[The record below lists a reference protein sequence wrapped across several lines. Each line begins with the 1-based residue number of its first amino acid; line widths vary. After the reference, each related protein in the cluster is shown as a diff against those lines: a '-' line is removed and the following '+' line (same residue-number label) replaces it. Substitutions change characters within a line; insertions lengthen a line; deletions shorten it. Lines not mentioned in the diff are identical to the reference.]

1 MVCFQKDLTI
11 YFMDSYRPPTDFYF
25 LRMAELVSTR
35 GTCARRKVGC
45 VFVNS
50 KNHVIATGYNGNPAG
65 FTHCINKPCEGAKSK
80 SGTDL
85 DKCEAIHAE
94 QNALLQCKDV
104 YDIHRVYTTLEPCIH
119 CVKLLLNT
127 STQQIIYGE
136 KYVHDQARILWE
148 SSGRGYTYINKTTI
162 LGKTN

>member
-1 MVCFQKDLTI
+1 
-11 YFMDSYRPPTDFYF
+11 MDNYRPPTDFYF
-25 LRMAELVSTR
+25 LRMAMLVAER
-35 GTCARRKVGC
+35 GTCARRKVGSILI
-45 VFVNS
+45 NK
-50 KNHVIATGYNGNPAG
+50 KNHVIATGYNGNPSG
-65 FTHCINKPCEGAKSK
+65 FKHCIDKPCPGANSK

-104 YDIHRVYTTLEPCIH
+104 YNIDRVYTTLEPCIH

-136 KYVHDQARILWE
+136 KYVHNLARNLWE
-148 SSGRGYTYINKTTI
+148 SSGRGYTYINKKV
-162 LGKTN
+162 LLEKTN